1 MFVGEHFGVQF
12 TDGFIAKQSMATRR
26 DMLEYQ
32 HPALHD
38 PRAPP
43 AYGDSPYT
51 PQVYM
56 EHGYANEQGQDYYSV
71 QQHAMYLDEKHVA
84 SSVPQSRRPSAVA
97 SFDGS
102 VQSSE
107 PERALALPMKRKAS
121 DDVSNYDV
129 APPQKRVASAQL
141 HLQNPAIYDNSGQTS
156 PYSQYVAT
164 PMSTGSFQHGLA
176 PGARMGH
183 NYSTSNAS
191 QVSLAAPSPH
201 TPGWSPSFATV
212 KTEPS
217 PPAPMTPVPR
227 PASSSPV
234 KSSAPRLVRTSTM
247 QQGSPVNTNNFHPI
261 HTGNFNP
268 YAMYPLKASLKL
280 RGDLDSMTKNWT
292 EEEISDRRRLVEFKR
307 SQDGSSIN
315 ADFSPVA
322 PKDRLPS
329 SITISCILWKEKKE
343 YFVTSV
349 DTIYLLEALVG
360 VRFTVEEK
368 NRIRRNLEGFRPATV
383 SKSKQDSE
391 EFFKVIMGFPH
402 PKPRNIEKDV
412 KVFPW
417 KILAHALK
425 KIISKYSASY
435 SSTASAI
442 MTPLPSSYGEGM
454 GDMTY
459 PPSPPP
465 SYASQYVYDQAQ
477 YPPGM
482 VPGRMSAP
490 VTTAPLPELQLQ
502 MPTSGP
508 GYDMVDPY
516 NFAAMPG
523 MPQASM
529 LMTSDAMTA
538 PIRAPS
544 WDYNQ
549 FVNESPVTS
558 APHSAPPGVWARPQI
573 ETADFPQ
580 EHYQFR

>member
-1 MFVGEHFGVQF
+1 
-12 TDGFIAKQSMATRR
+12 MASQR

-38 PRAPP
+38 PHALP
-43 AYGDSPYT
+43 AYGESPYT

-56 EHGYANEQGQDYYSV
+56 DHGYGNEQAPEYYVS
-71 QQHAMYLDEKHVA
+71 QQHANAAYFDEKRA
-84 SSVPQSRRPSAVA
+84 SASMPQSRRPSAVT

-102 VQSSE
+102 VNSSD
-107 PERALALPMKRKAS
+107 PERMHNVPMKRKAS
-121 DDVSNYDV
+121 DDVSQYDV
-129 APPQKRVASAQL
+129 MPPQKRAASAQL
-141 HLQNPAIYDNSGQTS
+141 RVQNPAIYDNSGQTS
-156 PYSQYVAT
+156 PYSQYVTT
-164 PMSTGSFQHGLA
+164 PMSAGSFQPGLA
-176 PGARMGH
+176 PGGRMGH
-183 NYSTSNAS
+183 HYSTSNAS

-201 TPGWSPSFATV
+201 TPAWSPSFATV

-234 KSSAPRLVRTSTM
+234 KSSAPRLVRTSTI
-247 QQGSPVNTNNFHPI
+247 QGSPVANSNFNPI

-268 YAMYPLKASLKL
+268 YAMYPLKANLKL
-280 RGDLDSMTKNWT
+280 KGDLDSMTKNWT
-292 EEEISDRRRLVEFKR
+292 EDEITDRRRLVEFKR
-307 SQDGSSIN
+307 SQDGSTIN
-315 ADFSPVA
+315 ADFQPVA

-343 YFVTSV
+343 YYVTSV

-454 GDMTY
+454 TDMGY
-459 PPSPPP
+459 PASPPP
-465 SYASQYVYDQAQ
+465 SYASQYVYTHAQ

-482 VPGRMSAP
+482 LPGRMSAP
-490 VTTAPLPELQLQ
+490 VTTAPVPELQLQ
-502 MPTSGP
+502 VPTTGP
-508 GYDMVDPY
+508 GYDMGNMY
-516 NFAAMPG
+516 NFSTMPG

-529 LMTSDAMTA
+529 LLTPDAMSA
-538 PIRAPS
+538 PIRTPS
-544 WDYNQ
+544 WEYHQ
-549 FVNESPVTS
+549 FVNDSPVTT
-558 APHSAPPGVWARPQI
+558 APHSAPPGAWNRPPI
-573 ETADFPQ
+573 ETADFVTPV
-580 EHYQFR
+580 HYQMR

>member
-1 MFVGEHFGVQF
+1 
-12 TDGFIAKQSMATRR
+12 MAAQR
-26 DMLEYQ
+26 DMLGHQ

-38 PRAPP
+38 PHALP
-43 AYGDSPYT
+43 AYGGSPYT

-56 EHGYANEQGQDYYSV
+56 EHGYPEQAPEYYAGQDPAAYFDAKRAPS
-71 QQHAMYLDEKHVA
+71 AML
-84 SSVPQSRRPSAVA
+84 QSRRPSAVP

-102 VQSSE
+102 YE
-107 PERALALPMKRKAS
+107 AERLRAVPMKRKAS
-121 DDVSNYDV
+121 DEMSHYDL
-129 APPQKRVASAQL
+129 APPQKRATSQL
-141 HLQNPAIYDNSGQTS
+141 AVHPGAVYDSSGQTS
-156 PYSQYVAT
+156 PYSQYVNT
-164 PMSTGSFQHGLA
+164 PMSTGSFQPGLT

-201 TPGWSPSFATV
+201 TPTWSPSFATV

-217 PPAPMTPVPR
+217 PPAPMTPGPR

-234 KSSAPRLVRTSTM
+234 KSTVPKLVRTSTI
-247 QQGSPVNTNNFHPI
+247 QQGSPVSANTFNPI

-292 EEEISDRRRLVEFKR
+292 EEEVSDRRRLVEFKR
-307 SQDGSSIN
+307 SQDGSTIN
-315 ADFSPVA
+315 ADFKPVA

-343 YFVTSV
+343 YYVTSV

-417 KILAHALK
+417 KILAHALT

-442 MTPLPSSYGEGM
+442 MTPLPSTYGEGVTEM
-454 GDMTY
+454 GY
-459 PPSPPP
+459 PASPPP
-465 SYASQYVYDQAQ
+465 SYASQYVYEQAQ
-477 YPPGM
+477 YAPGM
-482 VPGRMSAP
+482 MSGRMSAP
-490 VTTAPLPELQLQ
+490 VTTAPVPELQLQ
-502 MPTSGP
+502 VPTTGP
-508 GYDMVDPY
+508 GYNMIDAY

-529 LMTSDAMTA
+529 MLTSDMPSA
-538 PIRAPS
+538 PLRAPS

-549 FVNESPVTS
+549 FVNDSPVTT
-558 APHSAPPGVWARPQI
+558 APHSAPAGVWVRPQI
-573 ETADFPQ
+573 ETADFVTP
-580 EHYQFR
+580 EHYR

>member
-1 MFVGEHFGVQF
+1 M
-12 TDGFIAKQSMATRR
+12 AKSSMAAQR

-38 PRAPP
+38 PHALP
-43 AYGDSPYT
+43 AYGGSPYT

-56 EHGYANEQGQDYYSV
+56 ENPYSAEQVADYYAS
-71 QQHAMYLDEKHVA
+71 QQQAVYFDEKRA
-84 SSVPQSRRPSAVA
+84 PAAMESSRRPSAVA
-97 SFDGS
+97 GFDGAVNGGEVERMHS
-102 VQSSE
+102 V
-107 PERALALPMKRKAS
+107 PMKRKAS
-121 DDVSNYDV
+121 DDLSHYDI
-129 APPQKRVASAQL
+129 APPQKRIASTQL
-141 HLQNPAIYDNSGQTS
+141 QVQNPAMYDNSGQTS
-156 PYSQYVAT
+156 PYSQYVTT
-164 PMSTGSFQHGLA
+164 PMSSGSFQPGLT
-176 PGARMGH
+176 PGARLGH

-201 TPGWSPSFATV
+201 TPAWSPSFATV

-217 PPAPMTPVPR
+217 PPAPVTPAPR

-247 QQGSPVNTNNFHPI
+247 QSGSPVSTSFHPI

-268 YAMYPLKASLKL
+268 YAMYPQKASLKL
-280 RGDLDSMTKNWT
+280 KGDLDSMTKNWT
-292 EEEISDRRRLVEFKR
+292 EDEINDRRRLVEFKR
-307 SQDGSSIN
+307 SQDGSNIN
-315 ADFSPVA
+315 ADFKPVA

-343 YFVTSV
+343 YYVTSV

-454 GDMTY
+454 GEMSY

-465 SYASQYVYDQAQ
+465 YTTQYVYEQTQ

-482 VPGRMSAP
+482 IPGRMSAP
-490 VTTAPLPELQLQ
+490 VTTAPVPELQLQ
-502 MPTSGP
+502 VPTTAA
-508 GYDMVDPY
+508 GYEMVDSY
-516 NFAAMPG
+516 NFATMPG

-529 LMTSDAMTA
+529 LLTPDAMSA
-538 PIRAPS
+538 PLRAPT

-549 FVNESPVTS
+549 FVNDSPVTA
-558 APHSAPPGVWARPQI
+558 APHSAPPGVWARPPI
-573 ETADFPQ
+573 ETADFVTP
-580 EHYQFR
+580 EHYR